1 MDPAVRLI
9 VGWDTDLTSRAAL
22 QQAVTKTPHTH
33 SMTIAPTGAGKG
45 VGVVIPNLLNY
56 RGPIIVIDPKAE
68 NYFITHEFRRKL
80 GQKVYLVDP
89 FGETE
94 ALTRDRDDFATPKI
108 DRFNPLDLLTMKRD
122 PESRPDDA
130 IMITELFSPDD
141 DPRNNLWNT
150 KAKELVSGIVYYL
163 ATHPRETDRSLRRLS
178 EIFTTEEFTF
188 TESDLDPFNGNRKTF
203 IDQIIEDPDTE
214 PFAKAQLR
222 PLQQVTRGGMMS
234 DIFSFVTNFLSVMRS
249 ERVLASLADATIDFD
264 TIRDGK
270 DFTIYI
276 VIPPNKLVSH
286 RPLLRAYVGV
296 LMAVIMQRKEE
307 PELPTL
313 FLLDECAQLGMLEH
327 LRTAVTLLRGYGLR
341 TWMFFQDLSQL
352 KRLYYGDWETMVANC
367 GVVQAFGLNR
377 AVGNEDLAKTLGFH
391 DSKAVFEMLR
401 ISRNH
406 QIASIDGHD
415 PRLLSLSRYYEDA
428 CFRDRAGR
436 DPRRRRHRRP

>member
-1 MDPAVRLI
+1 
-9 VGWDTDLTSRAAL
+9 
-22 QQAVTKTPHTH
+22 
-33 SMTIAPTGAGKG
+33 
-45 VGVVIPNLLNY
+45 
-56 RGPIIVIDPKAE
+56 
-68 NYFITHEFRRKL
+68 
-80 GQKVYLVDP
+80 
-89 FGETE
+89 
-94 ALTRDRDDFATPKI
+94 
-108 DRFNPLDLLTMKRD
+108 
-122 PESRPDDA
+122 
-130 IMITELFSPDD
+130 
-141 DPRNNLWNT
+141 
-150 KAKELVSGIVYYL
+150 
-163 ATHPRETDRSLRRLS
+163 
-178 EIFTTEEFTF
+178 
-188 TESDLDPFNGNRKTF
+188 
-203 IDQIIEDPDTE
+203 
-214 PFAKAQLR
+214 
-222 PLQQVTRGGMMS
+222 
-234 DIFSFVTNFLSVMRS
+234 
-249 ERVLASLADATIDFD
+249 
-264 TIRDGK
+264 
-270 DFTIYI
+270 
-276 VIPPNKLVSH
+276 
-286 RPLLRAYVGV
+286 
-296 LMAVIMQRKEE
+296 MQRKEE